1 MRQGNALT
9 GPPPFASVWPTVK
22 NWQRTRSYAQVT
34 IMPRKAAA
42 LLTLALVS
50 LAFAPMAHAD
60 KYDLR
65 LSRLFKQ
72 EISGTKIVYKLKGDK
87 YFEQLM
93 GDMGSALAPRFLG
106 PGATTGSL
114 GFRIGF
120 NYSITNIPE
129 NSDAWVNVMSPSGA
143 IGDPAVANP
152 EGADSYLQ
160 TIQFHVR
167 KGLPFS
173 AEVGGTITKLL
184 QSNLWGVGLELKWAA
199 LEGFRFAPEIAFRGA
214 ISTFQG
220 SKDYAL
226 LVASG
231 DTIISK
237 MIGIAG
243 LFKLGPYLGYNFL
256 YTHGS
261 SNVIA
266 LPKAGNAVDQQ
277 VFASANDFRHYIA
290 FGFQVVAT
298 VVNTGF
304 EVAVSPADVEMHSFS
319 WRLGVDF

>member
-1 MRQGNALT
+1 ML
-9 GPPPFASVWPTVK
+9 
-22 NWQRTRSYAQVT
+22 
-34 IMPRKAAA
+34 RKAAA
-42 LLTLALVS
+42 LLTVALVFVAY
-50 LAFAPMAHAD
+50 LPTARAD
-60 KYDLR
+60 KYDLK
-65 LSRLFKQ
+65 LSRLFSKSV
-72 EISGTKIVYKLKGDK
+72 SGNKITYKVKGAD

-114 GFRIGF
+114 GFRLGF
-120 NYSITNIPE
+120 NYAITNIPE
-129 NSDAWVNVMSPSGA
+129 NSDAWVNVMSPTGD

-184 QSNLWGVGLELKWAA
+184 QSDLWGVGLELKWAA

-231 DTIISK
+231 DVIISK

-266 LPKAGNAVDQQ
+266 LPKAGNQVDQQ
-277 VFASANDFRHYIA
+277 VFPSANDYRHYIA

-304 EVAVSPADVEMHSFS
+304 EVAISPADVEMHSFS
-319 WRLGVDF
+319 WRIGVDF

>member
-1 MRQGNALT
+1 
-9 GPPPFASVWPTVK
+9 
-22 NWQRTRSYAQVT
+22 
-34 IMPRKAAA
+34 MPRRAAFSAVLA
-42 LLTLALVS
+42 LLAI
-50 LAFAPMAHAD
+50 AFATPAYAD

-65 LSRLFKQ
+65 LSRLFAK
-72 EISGTKIVYKLKGDK
+72 EVSGTKIAWKMKGDD
-87 YFEQLM
+87 YFEKLM

-106 PGATTGSL
+106 PGATTGAL
-114 GFRIGF
+114 GFRLGF

-129 NSDAWVNVMSPSGA
+129 NADRWVQVMSPTGD
-143 IGDPAVANP
+143 IGDPAVSNP

-184 QSNLWGVGLELKWAA
+184 QSNLWGVGLEVKWAA

-231 DTIISK
+231 DAIISK

-243 LFKLGPYLGYNFL
+243 LFKLGPYFGYNFL

-266 LPKAGNAVDQQ
+266 LPKAGNAVEQQ
-277 VFASANDFRHYIA
+277 VFPSANDFRHYIA

-304 EVAVSPADVEMHSFS
+304 EVAISPADSDMHSFS

>member
-1 MRQGNALT
+1 
-9 GPPPFASVWPTVK
+9 
-22 NWQRTRSYAQVT
+22 
-34 IMPRKAAA
+34 MPRKAAA

-50 LAFAPMAHAD
+50 LAFAPTAHAD

-65 LSRLFKQ
+65 LSRLYGFDDNAGKWAGRYNNHLGRR
-72 EISGTKIVYKLKGDK
+72 INSSIA
-87 YFEQLM
+87 FEKLM
-93 GDMGSALAPRFLG
+93 GDMGAALAPRFLG
-106 PGATTGSL
+106 PGATTGAL

-129 NSDAWVNVMSPSGA
+129 DDSAWQSVLTPWGDVPWAYDSDPNPGNVT
-143 IGDPAVANP
+143 
-152 EGADSYLQ
+152 GADSYLQ

-199 LEGFRFAPEIAFRGA
+199 LEGFRFAPEIAFRSA

-226 LVASG
+226 LVASA
-231 DTIISK
+231 DAIISK

-266 LPKAGNAVDQQ
+266 LPKSGNSVDQQ
-277 VFASANDFRHYIA
+277 VFPSANDFRHYIA

-304 EVAVSPADVEMHSFS
+304 EVAISPADVEMHSFS
-319 WRLGVDF
+319 WRIGVDF